1 MKRFS
6 QPDLPVHHQL
16 PTAVLEVSGDGWRAE
31 SAAEDR
37 MRQFLADTVH
47 ELRTPLTVLRGTSE
61 VLVRQ
66 PNLEPAEI
74 NAALRAINQEAIR
87 ISRLVDDLSHL
98 NRLDAGYALHPQPV
112 TLSSFLEAFIQRYVP
127 AWPDRTL
134 QLDCSCLG
142 GARVR
147 IDSEALTRMLINL
160 VENAVRYSSS
170 GTLIRVRAAATEHV
184 VSLAVQ
190 DEGPGLSPD
199 DARRVFERFYRGS
212 TSRQRQSSGSGLG
225 LAIVLAL
232 VRQSQG
238 EVRLDT
244 DPERGT
250 TVTISLP
257 RLRGLAP

>member
-1 MKRFS
+1 
-6 QPDLPVHHQL
+6 
-16 PTAVLEVSGDGWRAE
+16 
-31 SAAEDR
+31 

-74 NAALRAINQEAIR
+74 SAALRAINQEAVR

-98 NRLDAGYALHPQPV
+98 NRLDAGYALHPQAIA
-112 TLSSFLEAFIQRYVP
+112 LSSFLEAFIQRYVP
-127 AWPDRTL
+127 AWPERTV
-134 QLDCSCLG
+134 QLDSSRLNA
-142 GARVR
+142 ARVR
-147 IDSEALTRMLINL
+147 VDPEALTRVLINL
-160 VENAVRYSSS
+160 VENAVRYSTG
-170 GTLIRVRAAATEHV
+170 GTPIRVRAAATEHV
-184 VSLAVQ
+184 VTLEVQ
-190 DEGPGLSPD
+190 DEGPGLSPE

-238 EVRLDT
+238 EARLDT
-244 DPERGT
+244 GPERGT
-250 TVTISLP
+250 TVTISFP